1 MIDSLNLSG
10 RTYLVTGAASGM
22 GRATSILLSGQ
33 GARIVLVDINKEGL
47 YNTQQQCTGETYV
60 LEMDLSK
67 PESFKGKVH
76 DTILEFG
83 RLNGFIHCAGIPY
96 ISHQPS

>member
-33 GARIVLVDINKEGL
+33 GARIVLVDINKEAL
-47 YNTQQQCTGETYV
+47 YNTQQQ
-60 LEMDLSK
+60 
-67 PESFKGKVH
+67 
-76 DTILEFG
+76 
-83 RLNGFIHCAGIPY
+83 
-96 ISHQPS
+96 